1 MKRMVARGYRQ
12 FNQAEVDRLWQ
23 RGIRNLVLEVA

>member
-1 MKRMVARGYRQ
+1 MKRMVERRHRR